1 VRIIS
6 LETLVEVT
14 IGGGMTSAG
23 ALLNSPK
30 LDQEEKITGA
40 WDRFVRFGELAPD
53 AVRPLIEDS
62 WRRCY
67 RAGVDPAWAGA
78 PVPRLEDGLR
88 VMQQCDSELVYASM
102 PIMAQARDFLSES
115 GTIML
120 LTDPTGV
127 VLETKGDPATIDA
140 AANIRLMTGANW
152 NELDCGTNAIGTA
165 LATDGPVQIHASEH
179 FCDGIKGWTCSAT
192 VVRDPDDRTVLGVL
206 DISGLSGAFNGHLLP
221 LAMTAAGRIETA
233 LAAREIGRRERLLD
247 YALGRVS
254 EPGSGGLILFDRKGR
269 LVKADARAAL
279 TLAAI
284 GIDLN
289 LKPRLRIDA
298 LDTSGSRDLDNT
310 KLPDW
315 LRPEWLESAIE
326 GTERLGTI
334 IVLPEQFRRDAVLP
348 QGSLPRYKFR
358 RAVEFIEAHIDQA
371 IHLEQLAA
379 AAGVSPFHFHR
390 QFKRSAGLTP
400 HQYIVQ
406 RRIERAKTLL
416 SQSELT
422 LVEVAAQVGFTDQSH
437 FTTIF
442 RRVTSVTPRN
452 YRNATAI

>member
-1 VRIIS
+1 
-6 LETLVEVT
+6 
-14 IGGGMTSAG
+14 MTSAG
-23 ALLNSPK
+23 ALSSSPN
-30 LDQEEKITGA
+30 LHQEKKTRGA
-40 WDRFVRFGELAPD
+40 WDRFVRLGELAPN
-53 AVRPLIEDS
+53 AVRTPVEDS
-62 WRRCY
+62 WRRCH
-67 RAGVDPAWAGA
+67 RAGVDPARAGA
-78 PVPRLEDGLR
+78 PAPRPEDGLR
-88 VMQQCDSELVYASM
+88 VMQQCDSELVHASR
-102 PIMAQARDFLSES
+102 PIMAQARDILSES

-165 LATDGPVQIHASEH
+165 LSADGPVQIHAAEH

-233 LAAREIGRRERLLD
+233 LAAREIGRRERLLE

-284 GIDLN
+284 DVDLS
-289 LKPRLRIDA
+289 LKLRLRIDA
-298 LDTSGSRDLDNT
+298 LDTSGSRDADNA

-326 GTERLGTI
+326 GAERLGTI
-334 IVLPEQFRRDAVLP
+334 IILPEQFRRDAVFP

-358 RAVEFIEAHIDQA
+358 RAVEFIETHIDQV

-390 QFKRSAGLTP
+390 QFKRSTGLTP
-400 HQYIVQ
+400 RQYIVQ
-406 RRIERAKTLL
+406 RRIECAKTLL
-416 SQSELT
+416 SQTQLT

-442 RRVTSVTPRN
+442 RRVTSVTPRS
-452 YRNATAI
+452 YRNATAT